1 MFWLPIIAGA
11 TVGALT
17 NKKDPLK
24 GAILGGTM
32 GYAGGTAFGG
42 SGGGILGGGT
52 ASGSSGLTSAGAGLG
67 ANAPGAAA
75 FNQSMGLSALPG
87 MGTIESAGLGT
98 IGAGGTLYN
107 PDYFANVLGNPVYTG
122 SEGLLSQIGT
132 GAGSLFDTAKA
143 ELGDSITPQNLIGLS
158 SILNSMQSAP
168 MPVASGANT
177 ITGTPYKTAPF
188 ATGQVYG
195 RKKRGNA

>member
-24 GAILGGTM
+24 GAILGGTL

-42 SGGGILGGGT
+42 SGGGILGGSTGT
-52 ASGSSGLTSAGAGLG
+52 AAGGLKAGTSY
-67 ANAPGAAA
+67 AP
-75 FNQSMGLSALPG
+75 
-87 MGTIESAGLGT
+87 GTIESVMGSANAAGT
-98 IGAGGTLYN
+98 YTN
-107 PDYFANVLGNPVYTG
+107 PDYYANILGNQVYTG
-122 SEGLLSQIGT
+122 NDGLLSQIGT
-132 GAGSLFDTAKA
+132 GAGSIFDTAKA

-177 ITGTPYKTAPF
+177 ITGTPYKTTPF
-188 ATGQVYG
+188 ATGQVYE
-195 RKKRGNA
+195 RKRRGNA

>member
-1 MFWLPIIAGA
+1 MWPMIIGA
-11 TVGALT
+11 TLGALT

-32 GYAGGTAFGG
+32 GHFGGNAFGG
-42 SGGGILGGGT
+42 SGGGILGSTPVQT
-52 ASGSSGLTSAGAGLG
+52 AASNTIVPGSIESVMGAAGADGV
-67 ANAPGAAA
+67 
-75 FNQSMGLSALPG
+75 FR
-87 MGTIESAGLGT
+87 
-98 IGAGGTLYN
+98 N
-107 PDYFANVLGNPVYTG
+107 PEYFANILGSPVYTG
-122 SEGLLSQIGT
+122 NEGLLSQIGT
-132 GAGSLFDTAKA
+132 GAESLFDTAKA
-143 ELGDSITPQNLIGLS
+143 NLPDITPQNLIGLS

-195 RKKRGNA
+195 RKKRGNE